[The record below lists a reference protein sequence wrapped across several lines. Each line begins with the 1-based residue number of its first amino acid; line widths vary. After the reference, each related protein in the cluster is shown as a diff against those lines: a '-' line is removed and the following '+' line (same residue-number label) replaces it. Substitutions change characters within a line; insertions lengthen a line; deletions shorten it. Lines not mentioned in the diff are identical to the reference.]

1 MKNLFILA
9 TLFAFVA
16 SATFSFA
23 KPEDKDLKL
32 NRGQVQSSI
41 NKVDK
46 VLDPDDED
54 VKGKKPGKKDKKDK
68 DSKLDKSVKKE
79 SRKLIRKAL
88 K

>member
-1 MKNLFILA
+1 MKKLFLLA
-9 TLFAFVA
+9 TLFAFIA

-23 KPEDKDLKL
+23 KPKDKDLKL
-32 NRGQVQSSI
+32 NRGQIQSSI
-41 NKVDK
+41 NKADK
-46 VLDPDDED
+46 VLDLDDED
-54 VKGKKPGKKDKKDK
+54 AKGKKPGKEDKKDK